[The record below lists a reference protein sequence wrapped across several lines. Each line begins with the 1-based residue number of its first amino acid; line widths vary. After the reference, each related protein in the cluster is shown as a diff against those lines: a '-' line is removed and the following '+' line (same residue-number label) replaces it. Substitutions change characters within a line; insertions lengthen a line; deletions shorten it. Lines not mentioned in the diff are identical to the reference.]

1 MRKKT
6 RLIHG
11 GKTNDPS
18 TGALS
23 PPIYQAST
31 FKQNGVG
38 NFTYEYAR
46 TGNPTRAALESLIAD
61 VEKGDQGFAFASGM
75 AAITAVMDLFTA
87 GDHIIITDDVYG
99 GTYRLM
105 TQVLEQRSEEHTSEL
120 QSRGHLV
127 C

>member
-75 AAITAVMDLFTA
+75 AAITAVMDLFAA
-87 GDHIIITDDVYG
+87 GDHIIIKIGRASCRERV
-99 GTYRLM
+99 
-105 TQVLEQRSEEHTSEL
+105 
-120 QSRGHLV
+120 
-127 C
+127 